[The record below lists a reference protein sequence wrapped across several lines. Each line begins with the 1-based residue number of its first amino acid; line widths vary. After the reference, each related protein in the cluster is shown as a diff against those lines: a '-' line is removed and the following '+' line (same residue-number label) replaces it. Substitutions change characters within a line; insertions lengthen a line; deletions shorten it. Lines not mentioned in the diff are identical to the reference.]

1 MEGSSLEPEEM
12 VIQEKSQE
20 MQQQD
25 DIADESSSPSPSM
38 GERSEVIS
46 DRISPASSS
55 EVMNNDNDSIDEGGM
70 EKDNDD
76 EKDGDNPNVESSI
89 DQSDNEGMEGME
101 GEGDALNLSQRPIS
115 VQDPTDNEL
124 KENPYV
130 DKEQPLNTTEENDT
144 DTCVNGNVQ
153 VVESDNTTTT
163 ESTEPV
169 TIQSLE
175 SQIQTLLHEKA
186 SVEQA
191 NIELMDKLSLS
202 SVQISGAKD
211 SAMMATELKKSLED
225 QMTQRAEVEDV
236 LRKRV
241 AEIAEY
247 QQKMENYDDL
257 KEKYAE
263 LEGVLNQV
271 RQEKQTVEQECKKLR
286 ADREEYESNQVV
298 LSNRLNNAKKKEANV
313 QNAAGKLES
322 VNEALGQELEKVKAE
337 VTTLRAAKE
346 KHEVT
351 LEKLKKKC
359 VERVKLS
366 EGALVE
372 ERNLNEERKK
382 KMKFFVETKAEE
394 LRGAKTSND
403 ELRKELDETLGAL
416 ASVRGKL
423 EDMTMQYEKLVIRN
437 REIIRDMNR
446 MKKNS
451 EHLHQ
456 MGDNLELELHKSA
469 QETEEHKNKRLTA
482 KHELMTILRKLEAEQ
497 GVSNKLRDS
506 VKFTFTPKALS
517 QQQLLTESLNKFES
531 QLAILARRLGKTT
544 PVINITSQNKDEHDI
559 LQGNGERNGTLDP
572 RRGTRSELDTYRLLS
587 NLENETQHVSK
598 CIIAFQSAVETLVVL
613 LDDSNEKTCVSALND
628 FFNAL
633 NAARGQ
639 PTNSVHGKDN
649 GKVSVEPTDMPDD
662 EEDGFAGIT
671 PSPKEG
677 SERFGLI

>member
-1 MEGSSLEPEEM
+1 M

-598 CIIAFQSAVETLVVL
+598 CIIAFQSAVETLAVL